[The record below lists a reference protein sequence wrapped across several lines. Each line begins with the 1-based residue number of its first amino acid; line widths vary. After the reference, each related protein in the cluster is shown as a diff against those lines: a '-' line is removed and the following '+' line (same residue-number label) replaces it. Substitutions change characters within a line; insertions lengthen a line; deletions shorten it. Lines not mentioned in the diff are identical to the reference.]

1 MTPTIAERTPVA
13 ASRMP
18 GGEFAPAT
26 LIGLIVGVMG
36 LAALLLA
43 LTVDRIQTTLL
54 ERDAVAKGLHWTN
67 GLLGALETV
76 ESVFVGGA
84 LSERDRDVIDLASR
98 LGGLKAFL
106 IFDRGGRVIAAS
118 DATELGRINLSA
130 YWASEVLR
138 GSPHVAIERM
148 PARGDV
154 PAGTVAE
161 TYLPVFAAADGRTVI
176 GAFEAYLDV
185 SDSARAY
192 GRIGFYASM
201 AGTILIAAAGL
212 VAVAFVRRT
221 MAFRM
226 ERERM
231 LAAERQSADAANAAK
246 SRFLATVSHEIRTPM
261 NGVLGTIELLDSTP
275 LDAGQREM
283 TAVIR
288 RSADGLLQLLNQLL
302 DQSKIEAGKLE
313 IADEPFDLPQLIR
326 EALEVVRPAALA
338 KQLRLT
344 AEVPGDV
351 PRVVAGDPARVR
363 QILLNLLGN
372 AVKFTERGAVAIAAA
387 PVAGVEGRVA
397 IRVRDTG
404 IGMAPD
410 ALGRL
415 FRPFEQAD
423 ASTTRRFGGTGLGLT
438 IARELAELMG
448 GSLDAA
454 STPGHGS
461 EFTLV
466 LPLRPCE
473 RPPAPGAV
481 AATSADLGLDVLVAD
496 DDPTNRW
503 VIGRQLDRLGCRAT
517 IVEDGRAALDAWSR
531 DPGRWRVIVTDWHMP
546 GLDGLGLL
554 EALRADPRFP
564 GIRPTVVMLTA
575 SGLSEEIA
583 RARSAGADLVLVKP
597 VTMDR
602 LSAALAEAAVA
613 SDAQA
618 PGPSPRPIPDDGAAV
633 LDTGELEALCDG
645 ERAMLAG
652 VLRQFAE
659 RLAQGCNDI
668 ASAGDP
674 ARRRAAAHALRG
686 AASAVGAHALAGACA
701 RLETAGDE
709 RAAACLD
716 AARLEAERVMTALRA
731 RAAAAGDE
739 A

>member
-1 MTPTIAERTPVA
+1 MTPAIAETPPA
-13 ASRMP
+13 AATRMLR
-18 GGEFAPAT
+18 GEFAPAT
-26 LIGLIVGVMG
+26 LMGLIVGIMA
-36 LAALLLA
+36 LAATLLV

-54 ERDAVAKGLHWTN
+54 ERDAIAKGLHWTN

-76 ESVFVGGA
+76 EKVFVGGA
-84 LSERDRDVIDLASR
+84 LSDRDRDVIALASR

-106 IFDRGGRVIAAS
+106 IFDRSGRVIAAS
-118 DATELGRINLSA
+118 DPDELGRINVSS

-138 GSPHVAIERM
+138 GSPHVAIETT
-148 PARGDV
+148 PAGGDGR
-154 PAGTVAE
+154 AGTVAE
-161 TYLPVFAAADGRTVI
+161 TYLPVFARSDGRSVV

-212 VAVAFVRRT
+212 AAVAFVRRT

-231 LAAERQSADAANAAK
+231 LAAERQAAEAANAAK

-261 NGVLGTIELLDSTP
+261 NGVLGTIELLEASP
-275 LDAGQREM
+275 LDADQREM
-283 TAVIR
+283 AAVIR
-288 RSADGLLQLLNQLL
+288 RSAGGLLELLNQLL
-302 DQSKIEAGKLE
+302 DQSKIEAGKLD
-313 IADEPFDLPQLIR
+313 IADEPFDLAEVIR
-326 EALEVVRPAALA
+326 EALEVVRPVARA

-344 AEVPGDV
+344 TELPTDV
-351 PRVVAGDPARVR
+351 PRAVAGDAARVR

-372 AVKFTERGAVAIAAA
+372 AVKFTEHGEVAIAAA
-387 PVAGVEGRVA
+387 PVAGGVT

-410 ALGRL
+410 ALARL

-448 GSLDAA
+448 GTLDAA
-454 STPGHGS
+454 STPGSGS
-461 EFTLV
+461 EFILE
-466 LPLRPCE
+466 LPLRSCD
-473 RPPAPGAV
+473 RAPAPGV
-481 AATSADLGLDVLVAD
+481 AGAIHARLGLDVLVAD

-517 IVEDGRAALDAWSR
+517 IVDDGRAALNVWSS
-531 DPGRWRVIVTDWHMP
+531 DPGRWQVVVTDWHMP

-564 GIRPTVVMLTA
+564 GVRPTVVMLTA
-575 SGLSEEIA
+575 SGLPEEIA
-583 RARSAGADLVLVKP
+583 RARAAGADLVLVKP
-597 VTMDR
+597 VALER

-613 SDAQA
+613 A
-618 PGPSPRPIPDDGAAV
+618 PALGPAPDDGGAV
-633 LDTGELEALCDG
+633 LETGELEALCDG
-645 ERAMLAG
+645 DRAMLAG
-652 VLRQFAE
+652 VLRQFAG
-659 RLAQGCNDI
+659 RLAQGRSDI
-668 ASAGDP
+668 AAAGDP

-701 RLETAGDE
+701 RLEAVGDE
-709 RAAACLD
+709 QAAGCV
-716 AARLEAERVMTALRA
+716 EAVGIEADRVTTALLA
-731 RAAAAGDE
+731 HTTAAGDE